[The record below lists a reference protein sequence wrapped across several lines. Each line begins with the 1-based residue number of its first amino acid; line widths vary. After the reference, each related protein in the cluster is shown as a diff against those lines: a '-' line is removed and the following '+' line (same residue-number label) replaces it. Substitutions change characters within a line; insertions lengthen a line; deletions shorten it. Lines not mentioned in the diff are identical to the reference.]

1 MKRYL
6 TLLFAALLCL
16 TFAGC
21 NTDSDTESK
30 PDTLS
35 SATNDTS
42 QTSIDSNNDT
52 ADSIENDKK
61 ILIAYFSCT
70 GTTEQIAKYIE
81 STIPADLYKITP
93 EVPYTSADLDYND
106 SSTRATKEQHDASA
120 RPAISGT
127 IENMS
132 DYDVIFIGYP
142 IWWGEAPK
150 IIYTFLESYDFSGK
164 TVIPFCTSSSS
175 GIGSSDTMLHSLCE
189 EDTEWLSGKRFSRSS
204 TENEVMQWVNELE
217 LPLS

>member
-1 MKRYL
+1 MKRYF
-6 TLLFAALLCL
+6 TLLIAVLLCL

-21 NTDSDTESK
+21 NTDSNTESK

-42 QTSIDSNNDT
+42 QTSIDSNNDI
-52 ADSIENDKK
+52 ADSIENEKK

-70 GTTEQIAKYIE
+70 GTTEQVAKYIE
-81 STIPADLYKITP
+81 SAMQADLYRITP

-106 SSTRATKEQHDASA
+106 SSTRATKEQQDASA

-127 IENMS
+127 IENIS

-150 IIYTFLESYDFSGK
+150 IIYTFLESYNFSGK
-164 TVIPFCTSSSS
+164 TMIPFCTSSSS
-175 GIGSSDTMLHSLCE
+175 GIGSSDAALHSLCE

-204 TENEVMQWVNELE
+204 TENEVMQWVNGLE